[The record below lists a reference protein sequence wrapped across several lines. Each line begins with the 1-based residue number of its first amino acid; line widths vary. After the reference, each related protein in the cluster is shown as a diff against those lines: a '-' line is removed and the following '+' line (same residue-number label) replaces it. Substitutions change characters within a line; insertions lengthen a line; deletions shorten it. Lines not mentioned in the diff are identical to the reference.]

1 MGMPAGRFADVRWF
15 AELDSTNRLAADLAR
30 AGAPDGVVVVADHQT
45 AGRGRRGRTWDSR
58 PGASLLVSVI
68 LRPAPA
74 LVTLAAG
81 VAAAEAC
88 EAVAGVGVGLKW
100 PNDLLLDGAKLG
112 GILSELVGDAA
123 VVGLGLNLAWAPAGA
138 AKLGPSGPLSGKL
151 GPSGPLSGKLGLS
164 GPLSGKLG
172 SRADRDRLLDAYLAG
187 LDATGDVLARY
198 RDRCTTLRRRVRV
211 EVPGATI
218 EGVATDVDDDGRL
231 LVDGRAIAAGD
242 VVHVRPGLHA
252 GDT

>member
-1 MGMPAGRFADVRWF
+1 MGMPAGRFTDVRWF
-15 AELDSTNRLAADLAR
+15 AEVDSTNRLAADLAR
-30 AGAPDGVVVVADHQT
+30 SGAADGVVVGADHQT

-58 PGASLLVSVI
+58 PGASLLVSVV

-88 EAVAGVGVGLKW
+88 EAVAGVEVGLKW

-138 AKLGPSGPLSGKL
+138 AVLG
-151 GPSGPLSGKLGLS
+151 
-164 GPLSGKLG
+164 
-172 SRADRDRLLDAYLAG
+172 AVDRDVLLDAYLARLG
-187 LDATGDVLARY
+187 TPGDVLARY
-198 RDRCTTLRRRVRV
+198 RDRCTTLGRRVRV

-218 EGVATDVDDDGRL
+218 EGVATDVDGDGRL
-231 LVDGRAIAAGD
+231 LVEGRAIAAGD
-242 VVHVRPGLHA
+242 VVHLR
-252 GDT
+252 

>member
-30 AGAPDGVVVVADHQT
+30 SGAPDGVVVGADHQT
-45 AGRGRRGRTWDSR
+45 AGRGRRGRTWESR
-58 PGASLLVSVI
+58 PGASLLVSVV

-88 EAVAGVGVGLKW
+88 EVVAGAKVGLKW
-100 PNDLLLDGAKLG
+100 PNDLLVGEAKLG

-123 VVGLGLNLAWAPAGA
+123 VVGLGINLVWAPAGA
-138 AKLGPSGPLSGKL
+138 AALGPV
-151 GPSGPLSGKLGLS
+151 
-164 GPLSGKLG
+164 
-172 SRADRDRLLDAYLAG
+172 DRDALLDAYLAG
-187 LDATGDVLARY
+187 LGTPGDVLPRY
-198 RDRCTTLRRRVRV
+198 RDRCTTLGRRVRA

-218 EGVATDVDDDGRL
+218 EGIATDVDEDGRL
-231 LVDGRAIAAGD
+231 LVEGRAVAAGD
-242 VVHVRPGLHA
+242 VVHLR
-252 GDT
+252 

>member
-1 MGMPAGRFADVRWF
+1 MGMSAGRFADVRWF

-30 AGAPDGVVVVADHQT
+30 AGAPDGVVVGADHQT
-45 AGRGRRGRTWDSR
+45 AGRGRRGRTWESR
-58 PGASLLVSVI
+58 PGASLLVSVV

-88 EAVAGVGVGLKW
+88 EAVAGVAVELKW

-138 AKLGPSGPLSGKL
+138 ASLGPGV
-151 GPSGPLSGKLGLS
+151 
-164 GPLSGKLG
+164 
-172 SRADRDRLLDAYLAG
+172 DRHALLHAYLARLG
-187 LDATGDVLARY
+187 TPGAVLDRY
-198 RDRCTTLRRRVRV
+198 RERCTTLGRRVRV
-211 EVPGATI
+211 ELPGRAV
-218 EGVATDVDDDGRL
+218 EGVATAVADDGRL
-231 LVDGRAIAAGD
+231 VVDGRPIAAGD
-242 VVHVRPGLHA
+242 VIHLR
-252 GDT
+252 